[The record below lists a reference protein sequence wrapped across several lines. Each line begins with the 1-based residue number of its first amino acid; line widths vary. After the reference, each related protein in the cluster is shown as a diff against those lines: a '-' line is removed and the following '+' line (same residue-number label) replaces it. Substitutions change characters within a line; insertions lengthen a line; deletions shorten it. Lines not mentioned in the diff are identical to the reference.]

1 MSNNVI
7 EELIVSD
14 HLQWRKWLSDN
25 HDKLD
30 EIWLVYYKKHTGK
43 ASISYVESVEEAI
56 CFGWIDGKKRS
67 IDEQKYAHRFSPRRA
82 KSKWTPLNIKRA
94 KALIEQGR
102 MSKSGLRSF
111 EQRVEYDERFLE
123 LRSQQET
130 TLPESIENTLRAN
143 KKAWANFNALAPG
156 YKKQYILW
164 LVSAK
169 KPETRARRL
178 QEALLLL
185 AENKKLGMK

>member
-1 MSNNVI
+1 MN

-14 HLQWRKWLSDN
+14 LLHWRQWLSDN
-25 HDKLD
+25 HDKAS

-43 ASISYVESVEEAI
+43 TSISYVESVEEAI

-67 IDEQKYAHRFSPRRA
+67 IDDQKYAHRFSPRRA
-82 KSKWTPLNIKRA
+82 KSKWTALNIKRA

-102 MSKSGLRSF
+102 MHDAGLNSF
-111 EQRVEYDERFLE
+111 NQRVEYTDEFLD
-123 LRSQQET
+123 LRNQPEA
-130 TLPESIENTLRAN
+130 TLPEDIEDALKAN
-143 KKAWANFNALAPG
+143 KKAWQNFKALAPG

-164 LVSAK
+164 LTTAR
-169 KPETRARRL
+169 KPETRAKRL
-178 QEALLLL
+178 EEALRLL